1 MTQPA
6 VSITEL
12 DGQLGILP
20 PSAGRILALV
30 GASSTGPIDTPATFA
45 RVKDITSAFGQGPLV
60 EAAAHEVERYGRPV
74 LLVRTGATVP
84 GSATAVVFT
93 GTGTS
98 VITVDP
104 LVIPVDDF
112 EVVVRVVAGGTLGV
126 AGITLQ
132 YSLDGGRTPS
142 PVVALGVALTYT
154 IPDAG
159 IKLDFAA
166 GDLVAGDVAT
176 FTTAAPQWN
185 ATELGTALDALALS
199 TVGWEGVHVVGSI
212 VASTFDTI
220 ELKLTG
226 MSERGKNHYWIGNCR
241 IPNVGETEAAYLAA
255 MSTAF
260 ADRASK
266 HGALCYGAC
275 KLTSSVSGRRYRRP
289 VAYVAAAREQF
300 LSEEQDSAYIDL
312 GPLPCSI
319 RDDAG
324 NPDEH
329 DESAN
334 PGADDARFYTLRTWE
349 GYQGTYVNRPRLFS
363 VTGSDFQL
371 VPHRRV
377 MNIARDVLRN
387 YFTRRLNKPVRVDRK
402 TGFILEAEALEIE
415 SGANAALAAALVSKP
430 KASAAIFVLSRYDNL
445 LATRTLTGEARV
457 TPLAYPELV
466 DLSLGFFNPALQV
479 LAA

>member
-6 VSITEL
+6 VTITEL
-12 DGQLGILP
+12 DGQLGVLP
-20 PSAGRILALV
+20 PSAGRILALI
-30 GASSTGPIDTPATFA
+30 GTSTSGPIDTPSTFA
-45 RVKDITSAFGQGPLV
+45 RVKDLMNAFGEGPLV

-74 LLVRTGATVP
+74 LVVRTGNSVP
-84 GSATAVVFT
+84 GAATAVVFT

-104 LVIPVDDF
+104 LVIPVDDY
-112 EVVVRVVAGGTLGV
+112 EVVVSIVTGGTVGT

-142 PVVALGVALTYT
+142 PVVALGVALSYT
-154 IPDAG
+154 IPNAG

-176 FTTAAPQWN
+176 FTTASPQWN
-185 ATELGTALDALALS
+185 AIELGTALDALALS
-199 TVGWEGVHVVGSI
+199 IVAWEGLEIVGNVVPTS
-212 VASTFDTI
+212 FDTI
-220 ELKLTG
+220 ELKVTG
-226 MSERGKNHYWIGNCR
+226 MSALGKNHWWIGNCR
-241 IPNVGETEAAYLAA
+241 IPNVGESEAAYLSA
-255 MSTAF
+255 MATAF
-260 ADRASK
+260 ADRATK
-266 HGALCYGAC
+266 HGTVCFGAC
-275 KLTSSVSGRRYRRP
+275 KVTSSVSGRKYRRP
-289 VAYVAAAREQF
+289 VSFIAAAREQS
-300 LSEEQDSAYIDL
+300 LSEEQDSALIDL
-312 GPLPCSI
+312 GPLPCAI

-329 DESAN
+329 DETAF

-349 GYQGTYVNRPRLFS
+349 GYQGVYVNRPRLFS
-363 VTGSDFQL
+363 VSGSDFQL

-387 YFTRRLNKPVRVDRK
+387 YFVRRLNKPVRVNRD

-415 SGANAALAAALVSKP
+415 SGATAALRTALTTKP
-430 KASAAIFVLSRYDNL
+430 KASEAVFVLSRYDNL
-445 LATRTLTGEARV
+445 LASKTLTGDARV

-466 DLSLGFFNPALQV
+466 EINLGFFNPALQV

>member
-6 VSITEL
+6 VTITEL
-12 DGQLGILP
+12 DGQLGVLP

-30 GASSTGPIDTPATFA
+30 GASSAGPIDTPATFA
-45 RVKDITSAFGQGPLV
+45 RVKDLVNAFGQGPLV

-74 LLVRTGATVP
+74 LVVRTGQSAP
-84 GSATAVVFT
+84 GAASDVTFT

-98 VITVDP
+98 VVTVDATG
-104 LVIPVDDF
+104 VHDDY
-112 EVVVRVVAGGTLGV
+112 EAAIKVVAGGTVGTT
-126 AGITLQ
+126 GITFQ
-132 YSLDGGRTPS
+132 YSLDRGRTLS
-142 PVVALGVALTYT
+142 SVVSLGIAVTYT
-154 IPDAG
+154 VPDSG
-159 IKLDFAA
+159 VIFNFAA
-166 GDLVAGDVAT
+166 GTLVTGDVAT
-176 FTTAAPQWN
+176 VVISAPQWN
-185 ATELGTALDALALS
+185 AAELGTALDALGLS
-199 TVGWEGVHVVGSI
+199 TVSWEGVEIVGSLT
-212 VASTFDTI
+212 ASTFDTV

-226 MSERGKNHYWIGNCR
+226 LSNLGKNHWWVGNTR
-241 IPNVGETEAAYLAA
+241 LPDEGEDEATYLAA
-255 MSTAF
+255 MSLAF
-260 ADRASK
+260 GSKASK
-266 HGALCYGAC
+266 HGALCYGGC
-275 KLTSSVSGRRYRRP
+275 KLTSSVSGRKYRRP
-289 VAYVAAAREQF
+289 VAFVAAAREQF
-300 LSEEQDSAYIDL
+300 LTEEQDSALIDL

-349 GYQGTYVNRPRLFS
+349 GYQGVYVNRPRLFS

-377 MNIARDVLRN
+377 MNVARDVLRN
-387 YFTRRLNKPVRVDRK
+387 YFSRRLNKPVRVDRD

-415 SGANAALAAALVSKP
+415 SGATAALRTALTTKP
-430 KASAAIFVLSRYDNL
+430 KASDAVFVLSRYDNL
-445 LATRTLTGEARV
+445 LASKTLTGDARV

-466 DLSLGFFNPALQV
+466 EIALGFFNPALQV